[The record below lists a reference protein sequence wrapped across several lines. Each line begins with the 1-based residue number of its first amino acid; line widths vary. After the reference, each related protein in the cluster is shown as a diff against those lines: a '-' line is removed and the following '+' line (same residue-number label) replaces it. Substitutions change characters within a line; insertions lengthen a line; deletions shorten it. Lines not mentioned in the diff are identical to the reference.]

1 MEKYA
6 NIQIEDVLKKE
17 FKSKLEQ
24 KNKKISTYMAYDKLL
39 MEEIMQDYTNYI
51 YTIIRNFSINLSKED
66 IEEVVLDV
74 FLILWKNQ
82 YKLDVNKSMSAYI
95 SGITKNLI
103 KYRYRQNKIVDNI
116 EDYEEHLIDFTN
128 IELILAQ
135 NEKEKIIS
143 NELDMLKQEDR
154 EIFIEYYYTEK
165 SIKEISKIYNMS
177 DSKVKSKLFRV
188 RKRLNKV
195 LRKRGYGSNEK

>member
-1 MEKYA
+1 
-6 NIQIEDVLKKE
+6 
-17 FKSKLEQ
+17 
-24 KNKKISTYMAYDKLL
+24 MAQNKLL
-39 MEEIMQDYTNYI
+39 MKEIMQDYTHYI
-51 YTIIRNFSINLSKED
+51 YTIIRNFSLKLSQED

-74 FLILWKNQ
+74 FFTVWKNQ

-103 KYRYRQNKIVDNI
+103 KYKYRQSKIMANI
-116 EDYEEHLIDFTN
+116 EDYEERLIDFTN

-143 NELDMLKQEDR
+143 NELDLLKQADR
-154 EIFIEYYYTEK
+154 EIFMEYYYAEK
-165 SIKEISKIYNMS
+165 SVKEISKLYNMS
-177 DSKVKSKLFRV
+177 EAKVKSKLFRI

-195 LRKRGYGSNEK
+195 LNKRGYGSNEK

>member
-1 MEKYA
+1 
-6 NIQIEDVLKKE
+6 
-17 FKSKLEQ
+17 
-24 KNKKISTYMAYDKLL
+24 MAQDKLL
-39 MEEIMQDYTNYI
+39 MEEIMGDYTNYI

-66 IEEVVLDV
+66 IEEVMLDV
-74 FLILWKNQ
+74 FLTLWKNQ

-103 KYRYRQNKIVDNI
+103 KYKYRQSKSIANI
-116 EDYEEHLIDFTN
+116 EDYEEQLIDFDN
-128 IELILAQ
+128 IELILTQ

-143 NELDMLKQEDR
+143 NELDMLKREDR
-154 EIFIEYYYTEK
+154 EIFIEYYYDGK

-177 DSKVKSKLFRV
+177 ESKVKSKLFRV

-195 LRKRGYGSNEK
+195 LSKRGYGSNEK